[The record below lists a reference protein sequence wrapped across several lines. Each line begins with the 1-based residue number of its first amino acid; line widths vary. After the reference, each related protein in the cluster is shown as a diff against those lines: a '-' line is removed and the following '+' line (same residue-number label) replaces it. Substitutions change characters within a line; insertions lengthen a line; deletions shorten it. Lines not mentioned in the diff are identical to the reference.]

1 MIQRALLPWVGPT
14 QPQYGEEGEEGGW
27 EVEDDGEAKP
37 HHVRHCFDYLRQ
49 TLLCSAASTVER
61 GDFMKQAGRGFG
73 DDGDGGRMWRGDT
86 LVCEDWE
93 RVFGALDANLGEWE
107 EWKGRWN

>member
-1 MIQRALLPWVGPT
+1 MIQRSLLPWGVGPD
-14 QPQYGEEGEEGGW
+14 GEEIEK
-27 EVEDDGEAKP
+27 EAKP

-61 GDFMKQAGRGFG
+61 GDFMKDAGRGFG
-73 DDGDGGRMWRGDT
+73 GDGEGEEEGRMWRGDT

-93 RVFGALDANLGEWE
+93 RAFEALDVNLREWE
-107 EWKGRWN
+107 EWKAAWN